1 VNIIN
6 AFRNELQAVPFL
18 NDWIDA
24 MIART
29 NAVFG
34 AQHNDADGTHTNVTA
49 TSLTTTGAIVGGGTG
64 TFDGDVI
71 AQADGTNEQVQ
82 IGALTGDPDGNI
94 GPAQRFGSATS
105 GWLVRV
111 LPGGA
116 LSPFTGSK
124 GEYAIYDYAKS
135 TVQPILRLGCIGTDP
150 TLLGGGTLYIG
161 DLSKEITGLYAKD
174 AYLSNGVHEH
184 NRTPAM
190 GDWSPYTPVWSST
203 GVAPT
208 LGNGSIDGR
217 YSRVGTTVYFHI
229 NLNIGSTATLGSG
242 AYLFSIPVACL
253 GVGPLAHVQLLD
265 ASAGQV
271 WTATGQPFS
280 STQYSAYEITSKSPI
295 SPTNPFAF
303 AAGDAITLHG
313 FYEAAS

>member
-1 VNIIN
+1 MNLTVD
-6 AFRNELQAVPFL
+6 FREQLDGVSTWIAEQFDRTLAQIAGYWGIEHRPNGEHGNVHALSLAVA
-18 NDWIDA
+18 DDVDVA
-24 MIART
+24 GHGE
-29 NAVFG
+29 FG
-34 AQHNDADGTHTNVTA
+34 GDVTA
-49 TSLTTTGAIVGGGTG
+49 QLNTPEA
-64 TFDGDVI
+64 
-71 AQADGTNEQVQ
+71 VQ
-82 IGALTGDPDGNI
+82 IGALAGDPDGNI

-111 LPGGA
+111 LPAGG
-116 LSPFTGSK
+116 LSPFSGSK

>member
-1 VNIIN
+1 MNIIN

-49 TSLTTTGAIVGGGTG
+49 TSLTTTGAIVGGSTG

-150 TLLGGGTLYIG
+150 ALLGGGTLYLG
-161 DLSKEITGLYAKD
+161 DSAKEITGLYAKD
-174 AYLSNGVHEH
+174 AYLSNGVHER
-184 NRTPAM
+184 NRTAAM
-190 GDWSPYTPVWSST
+190 GEWTAFTPTRTAATGTWTGGTITTAQYTLIGKTMTVLLQIEAST
-203 GVAPT
+203 NSAGTGSLSVTIPGGFIANKEIRNYVVLNDGAGATFAHGQIIVAA
-208 LGNGSIDGR
+208 G
-217 YSRVGTTVYFHI
+217 GTTVVI
-229 NLNIGSTATLGSG
+229 MRSDG
-242 AYLFSIPVACL
+242 A
-253 GVGPLAHVQLLD
+253 
-265 ASAGQV
+265 
-271 WTATGQPFS
+271 
-280 STQYSAYEITSKSPI
+280 
-295 SPTNPFAF
+295 NF
-303 AAGDAITLHG
+303 AANAGTLYVRGQIT
-313 FYEAAS
+313 FEVQ